1 MTKQKQMGD
10 QKKYTIKVSDSF
22 ERLDEKRDYE
32 TSFRR
37 WLVREIEE
45 GRMTTMEAV
54 KEFNFNPSNG
64 GALIYDWRKKYASSM
79 FLSLPSMTEQE
90 KQQLAAL
97 QKQLKA
103 MEQQL
108 EEARMRNIALS
119 TLIDVA
125 EETLKIDIRKKPG
138 AKQ

>member
-1 MTKQKQMGD
+1 MNNQNQMED
-10 QKKYTIKVSDSF
+10 PKKYTIKVSESF
-22 ERLDEKRDYE
+22 EQVDAKCDYE
-32 TSFRR
+32 VSFRR

-45 GRMTTMEAV
+45 QRMTVMEAV
-54 KEFNFNPSNG
+54 KTFNLHPQYG
-64 GALIYDWRKKYASSM
+64 RKYIWDWRKKYAPSM
-79 FLSLPSMTEQE
+79 FLSLPAMTEQE
-90 KQQLAAL
+90 KQELAAL